1 MVNSPE
7 SEGRQKEEDTTTHRV
22 SLATS
27 IRPVHP
33 NSAPVNQI
41 TVPWAQ
47 FSRIVAAHNPRSHT
61 IDGGTQFRGNVK
73 GCGCATGKVSGR
85 ATSTAGSL
93 LAWWGKDVGP
103 YVGKGPQVRLRNRR
117 DRLSLYCLYCT
128 RMYPHPGAV
137 T

>member
-61 IDGGTQFRGNVK
+61 IDGG
-73 GCGCATGKVSGR
+73 A
-85 ATSTAGSL
+85 
-93 LAWWGKDVGP
+93 
-103 YVGKGPQVRLRNRR
+103 
-117 DRLSLYCLYCT
+117 
-128 RMYPHPGAV
+128 
-137 T
+137 